1 MSVKSLLTPEQHEFL
16 YEEYHRFLSEL
27 HVDPKKYKLKD
38 FFRILRDKNPDFQ
51 VFSDK
56 ELSNKIIASR
66 RTDGIE
72 HWPTIRNIEDYINPR
87 IHTFIEKAHN
97 SALLA
102 VEIYNKP
109 LICYRTEGYIVL
121 MMIAWTS
128 LFHAILLKKGES
140 IEYKKS
146 DVGNY
151 LDLRK
156 CINKYDGIL
165 KKEIDANLSLLMD
178 LRDQIVHRE
187 NPELDDALFGYCQS
201 CLLNFEEIIVEYFG
215 ERYQLPNSLAYSLQF
230 SRKLKPEQYS
240 VTKKY
245 RNRQT
250 YKVLDF
256 IKDFETQLFESN
268 PEVYKSQNYN
278 FRIYMVPKLVKE
290 NKSEAAIEFIHYD
303 NLDPESIDE
312 IEKAMFVIKETRV
325 GGEYYKAGEVCK
337 IVYEKLKSTKGTDWK
352 FSPSY
357 HHVKCAKYFGIRE
370 GYNTENPE
378 ITKKEYCIYDPVFNA
393 YIYTKQWINFL
404 VKKIKDPDLY
414 SKILRS

>member
-1 MSVKSLLTPEQHEFL
+1 MSVTSLLTPEQHEFL
-16 YEEYHRFLSEL
+16 YNEYHNFLSEL
-27 HVDPKKYKLKD
+27 QKDPRKYKLKD
-38 FFRILRDKNPDFQ
+38 FFQILRKANPDFHE
-51 VFSDK
+51 FTDK

-66 RTDGIE
+66 RTDGVE
-72 HWPTIRNIEDYINPR
+72 QWPIIRNIENYINPR
-87 IHTFIEKAHN
+87 IHTFIEKSHN

-140 IEYKKS
+140 IKYKKS

-151 LDLRK
+151 LDLSI
-156 CINKYDGIL
+156 CIRKYDGKL
-165 KKEIDANLSLLMD
+165 KAEIEANLSLLMD

-187 NPELDDALFGYCQS
+187 NPELDDALFGYCQA

-215 ERYQLPNSLAYSLQF
+215 EKYQLPNSLAYSLQF
-230 SRKLKPEQYS
+230 SRKFKPEQYNT
-240 VTKKY
+240 TKKY
-245 RNRQT
+245 RNRHT
-250 YKVLDF
+250 YKVVDF
-256 IKDFETQLFESN
+256 IKEYETHLYESN
-268 PEVYKSQNYN
+268 PAVYKSQNYN

-325 GGEYYKAGEVCK
+325 GGEYYRASEVCK
-337 IVYEKLKSTKGTDWK
+337 IVYDKLKSTKGEDWK

-357 HHVKCAKYFGIRE
+357 HHVKCANYFSIRE
-370 GYNTENPE
+370 GYNTDHPE
-378 ITKKEYCIYDPVFNA
+378 KTKKEYCIYDSVFNS

-404 VKKIKDPDLY
+404 IKQIRDPDLY
-414 SKILRS
+414 SIILRS